1 MSGTDENRTR
11 LVDERLTLGTGF
23 GSADRRFVV
32 EALASLAPHLASWP
46 AEEADVTVSVKDRDR
61 AEQKVTLEAKL
72 PHLPALVA
80 SAHHSDLDRA
90 LVEARKEL
98 SRQIEDAKDRREPRK
113 GRAHRPTA

>member
-1 MSGTDENRTR
+1 
-11 LVDERLTLGTGF
+11 
-23 GSADRRFVV
+23 
-32 EALASLAPHLASWP
+32 
-46 AEEADVTVSVKDRDR
+46 
-61 AEQKVTLEAKL
+61 
-72 PHLPALVA
+72 VA